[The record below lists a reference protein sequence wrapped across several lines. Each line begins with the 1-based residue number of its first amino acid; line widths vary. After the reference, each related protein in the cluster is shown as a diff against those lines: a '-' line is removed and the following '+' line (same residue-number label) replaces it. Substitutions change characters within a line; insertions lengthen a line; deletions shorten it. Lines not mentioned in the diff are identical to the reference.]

1 MATDVKTEVEPG
13 DGEPEREHKSEA
25 NQMIGAGVGIGAFG
39 AVSALV
45 LGATCPICVVAAP
58 ALIGAGVL
66 KRLRSKRVP
75 DEDPAESVTSLHQRR
90 KA

>member
-1 MATDVKTEVEPG
+1 MATRAKTETETG
-13 DGEPEREHKSEA
+13 GEPERERKAEA
-25 NQMIGAGVGIGAFG
+25 NQMIGAGLGIGAFG
-39 AVSALV
+39 AASAVL

-58 ALIGAGVL
+58 ALIGVGVL

-75 DEDPAESVTSLHQRR
+75 DEDSAQGVTILNQRR